1 MSDTHDSHLFTN
13 NPESETAYIAD
24 PLADLLLSI
33 GAVVIL
39 IVIAIFPTIPQ
50 HSTSH
55 ARSAGTLRV
64 SPKQFIFRFAGREV
78 DPLIAAERGLV
89 IGGPSPPVVPVD
101 RIFLDE
107 SLVATLEQ
115 MRNAGEPVILLI
127 EPDGLETAFQLEIVA
142 GRHGPRRMRVTR
154 LVSNCNPT
162 KSDVFALNCVDLVNR
177 SGAPP

>member
-39 IVIAIFPTIPQ
+39 IVIAIFPTIPR
-50 HSTSH
+50 HSTFH
-55 ARSAGTLRV
+55 AHSASTLRA
-64 SPKQFIFRFAGREV
+64 SAKHFIFRFEGREV

-89 IGGPSPPVVPVD
+89 IGGPSPRVVPVD

-107 SLVATLEQ
+107 SLVAALEQ
-115 MRNAGEPVILLI
+115 MRNAGEPVVLLI
-127 EPDGLETAFQLEIVA
+127 EPDGLETAFQLEVVA
-142 GRHGPRRMRVTR
+142 GRHGPRRIRIIR
-154 LVSNCNPT
+154 LVSNCNPA
-162 KSDVFALNCVDLVNR
+162 KSDVIALNCADLVKR
-177 SGAPP
+177 SGARP